1 MIVATVIPDGR
12 KARGGK
18 RRQEIG
24 IRDIRVTGTSI
35 NDLLDGGGYYIALSG
50 LLEN

>member
-35 NDLLDGGGYYIALSG
+35 NDLLDRGVIILPYQGC
-50 LLEN
+50 